1 MVRKIAAAAIAA
13 LFVPLAH
20 AADTLTWEKLWT
32 FTHSP
37 LSVEDGMNSE
47 IVAFDSLNNEL
58 WVASPIGVDILN
70 AATGSFLQYIDTR
83 AFGEVNSVAIRNGV
97 AAFAIA
103 APVKTNAGSVHLY
116 DTTTRTFQQSYL
128 VGALPDMVTFT
139 PDGRIMT
146 ANEGEPLVVI
156 NATGFEVVEA
166 RGSISIIDTT
176 KDSVTTLGFS
186 GFDGTTGL
194 GRVVTPGSKPSID
207 WEPEYIAV
215 AADGKSAMVVLQ
227 EANAV
232 ALIDLTT
239 NTISEVKSLGLKDH
253 SLPGNELDT
262 TDRDITSPRTS
273 IAGNYRNAPV
283 FGMYMPDAIASY
295 SVGGNTYYITAN
307 EGDSRNLEDFVDG
320 GFNEEVRVNS
330 SSYQLDPTVFPN
342 AAALKADS
350 NLGRLVV
357 SRSSGDI
364 DGDGLYEEIHVF
376 GGRSF
381 SILDA
386 NGNQVFDSGNQLEA
400 LLYADPALRALIDDG
415 RSDNKGVEPEG
426 VTILE
431 VGDRTLA
438 FIGFERTLSS
448 VIAIYD
454 VTNPT
459 AATFV
464 DFIVDQPSR
473 AVEGLA
479 AFEMDGRYF
488 LATANEASRTTSLFA
503 ITPVPEPETY
513 AMLLAGL
520 GLIGLAARRRRG

>member
-13 LFVPLAH
+13 LFVPVVQ
-20 AADTLTWEKLWT
+20 AAGWEKLWT
-32 FTHSP
+32 FEHGAGT
-37 LSVEDGMNSE
+37 SVAGQTSE
-47 IVAFDSLNNEL
+47 ILAFDSLNNEL
-58 WVASPIGVDILN
+58 WVAGLKGVDILN
-70 AATGSFLQYIDTR
+70 AATGSFVQHIDTT
-83 AFGEVNSVAIRNGV
+83 AFGELNSVAIRNGV

-103 APVKTNAGSVHLY
+103 APIKTDAGSVLTY
-116 DTTTRTFQQSYL
+116 DTTSRSFQQSYL

-139 PDGRIMT
+139 ADGRIMT
-146 ANEGEPLVVI
+146 ANEGEPLARPGF
-156 NATGFEVVEA
+156 ATVEA

-186 GFDGTTGL
+186 AYDGTTGL
-194 GRVVTPGSKPSID
+194 GRIVSPGAKPSID
-207 WEPEYIAV
+207 WEPEYIALSK
-215 AADGKSAMVVLQ
+215 DGQFAMVTLQ

-232 ALIDLTT
+232 AKIDLLSQQIVSVT
-239 NTISEVKSLGLKDH
+239 SLGLKDH

-262 TDRDITSPRTS
+262 SDRDGPGNSAL
-273 IAGNYRNAPV
+273 AGNYRNAPV
-283 FGMYMPDAIASY
+283 FGMYMPDTIASY
-295 SVGGNTYYITAN
+295 ASGGKTYYITAN

-320 GFNEEVRVNS
+320 EFNEEVRVGS
-330 SSYQLDPTVFPN
+330 SSYVLDPTVFPD
-342 AAALKADS
+342 AAALKANS

-357 SRSSGDI
+357 STSSGDI
-364 DGDGLYEEIHVF
+364 DGDGDYDEIHVF

-381 SILDA
+381 SILDE

-400 LLYADPALRALIDDG
+400 LLFADPALRALIDDG

-426 VTILE
+426 VAVLE
-431 VGDRTLA
+431 LGDRTLA
-438 FIGFERTLSS
+438 FIGFERTLQS

-459 AATFV
+459 APTFV
-464 DFIVDQPSR
+464 DFIVDADSLSP
-473 AVEGLA
+473 EGLSA
-479 AFEMDGRYF
+479 YEFGGKYF
-488 LATANEASRTTSLFA
+488 LAVANEVSGTTSLFS

>member
-13 LFVPLAH
+13 LFVPVVQ
-20 AADTLTWEKLWT
+20 AAGWEKLWT
-32 FTHSP
+32 FEHGAGT
-37 LSVEDGMNSE
+37 SVDGQTSE
-47 IVAFDSLNNEL
+47 ILAFDSLNNEL
-58 WVASPIGVDILN
+58 WVGGLKGVDILN
-70 AATGSFLQYIDTR
+70 AATGSFVQHIDTT
-83 AFGEVNSVAIRNGV
+83 AFGELNSVAVRNGV

-103 APVKTNAGSVHLY
+103 APIKTDAGSVLTY
-116 DTTTRTFQQSYL
+116 DTTSRSFQQSYL

-139 PDGRIMT
+139 ADGRIMT
-146 ANEGEPLVVI
+146 ANEGEPL
-156 NATGFEVVEA
+156 ARPGFDTIEQ

-176 KDSVTTLGFS
+176 KDSVTTLGFA
-186 GFDGTTGL
+186 GYDGTTGL

-207 WEPEYIAV
+207 WEPEYIALSK
-215 AADGKSAMVVLQ
+215 DGQFAMVTLQ

-232 ALIDLTT
+232 AKIDLLSQQIVSVT
-239 NTISEVKSLGLKDH
+239 SLGLKDH

-262 TDRDITSPRTS
+262 SDRDGPGNSQL
-273 IAGNYRNAPV
+273 AGNYRNAPV

-295 SVGGNTYYITAN
+295 ASGGKTYYITAN

-320 GFNEEVRVNS
+320 EFNEEVRVGS
-330 SSYQLDPTVFPN
+330 SSYVLDPTVFPD
-342 AAALKADS
+342 AAALKANS
-350 NLGRLVV
+350 NLGRLTATT
-357 SRSSGDI
+357 SGGDL
-364 DGDGLYEEIHVF
+364 DGDGDYDQIHIF

-381 SILDA
+381 SILDED
-386 NGNQVFDSGNQLEA
+386 GNQVFDSGNDLEA
-400 LLYADPALRALIDDG
+400 RLFAAFPALIDDG

-426 VTILE
+426 VTVLE
-431 VGDRTLA
+431 LGDRTLA
-438 FIGFERTLSS
+438 FIGFERSKES

-464 DFIVDQPSR
+464 DFIVDADSVSP
-473 AVEGLA
+473 EGLSA
-479 AFEMDGRYF
+479 YEFGGKYF
-488 LATANEASRTTSLFA
+488 LATANEVSGTTSLFS

>member
-13 LFVPLAH
+13 LFVPVVQ
-20 AADTLTWEKLWT
+20 AAGWEKLWT
-32 FTHSP
+32 FEHGAGT
-37 LSVEDGMNSE
+37 SVEGQTSE
-47 IVAFDSLNNEL
+47 ILAFDSLNNEL
-58 WVASPIGVDILN
+58 WVGGLKGVDILN
-70 AATGSFLQYIDTR
+70 AATGSFVQHIDTT
-83 AFGEVNSVAIRNGV
+83 AFGELNSVAIRNGV

-103 APVKTNAGSVHLY
+103 APVKTDAGSVLTY
-116 DTTTRTFQQSYL
+116 DTTSRSFQQSYL

-139 PDGRIMT
+139 ADGRIMT
-146 ANEGEPLVVI
+146 ANEGEPL
-156 NATGFEVVEA
+156 ARTGFETIEA

-176 KDSVTTLGFS
+176 KDSVTTLGFA
-186 GFDGTTGL
+186 GYDGTTGL

-207 WEPEYIAV
+207 WEPEYIALSK
-215 AADGKSAMVVLQ
+215 DGQFAMVTLQ

-232 ALIDLTT
+232 AKIDLMSQQIVSVT
-239 NTISEVKSLGLKDH
+239 SLGLKDH

-262 TDRDITSPRTS
+262 SDRDGPGNSQL
-273 IAGNYRNAPV
+273 AGNYRNAPV

-295 SVGGNTYYITAN
+295 ASGGKTYYITAN

-320 GFNEEVRVNS
+320 EFNEEVRVGS
-330 SSYQLDPTVFPN
+330 SSYKLDPTVFPD
-342 AAALKADS
+342 AAALKANS
-350 NLGRLVV
+350 NLGRLTATT
-357 SRSSGDI
+357 SGGDL
-364 DGDGLYEEIHVF
+364 DGDGDYDQIHIF

-381 SILDA
+381 SILDED
-386 NGNQVFDSGNQLEA
+386 GNQVFDSGNDLEA
-400 LLYADPALRALIDDG
+400 RLFAAFPALIDDG

-426 VTILE
+426 VTVLE
-431 VGDRTLA
+431 LGDRTLA
-438 FIGFERTLSS
+438 FIGFERSKES

-464 DFIVDQPSR
+464 DFIVDADSVSP
-473 AVEGLA
+473 EGLSA
-479 AFEMDGRYF
+479 YEFGGKYF
-488 LATANEASRTTSLFA
+488 LATANEVSGTTSLFS

>member
-1 MVRKIAAAAIAA
+1 MVRKIAAAAVAA
-13 LFVPLAH
+13 LFVPVVQ
-20 AADTLTWEKLWT
+20 AAGWEKLWT
-32 FTHSP
+32 FEHGAGT
-37 LSVEDGMNSE
+37 SVAGQTSE
-47 IVAFDSLNNEL
+47 ILAFDSLNNEL
-58 WVASPIGVDILN
+58 WVAGLKGVDILN
-70 AATGSFLQYIDTR
+70 AATGSFVQHIDTT
-83 AFGEVNSVAIRNGV
+83 AFGELNSVAIRNGV

-103 APVKTNAGSVHLY
+103 APIKTDAGSVLTF
-116 DTTTRTFQQSYL
+116 DTTSRSFQQSYL

-139 PDGRIMT
+139 ADGRIMT
-146 ANEGEPLVVI
+146 ANEGEPLARPGF
-156 NATGFEVVEA
+156 ATIEA

-186 GFDGTTGL
+186 GYDGTTGV
-194 GRVVTPGSKPSID
+194 GRIVSPGAKPSID
-207 WEPEYIAV
+207 WEPEYIALSK
-215 AADGKSAMVVLQ
+215 DGQFAMVTLQ

-232 ALIDLTT
+232 AKIDLMSQQIVSVT
-239 NTISEVKSLGLKDH
+239 SLGLKDH

-295 SVGGNTYYITAN
+295 ASGGKTYYITAN
-307 EGDSRNLEDFVDG
+307 EGDSRNLTDFVDG
-320 GFNEEVRVNS
+320 EFNEEVRVGS
-330 SSYQLDPTVFPN
+330 SSYVLDPTAFPD

-350 NLGRLVV
+350 NLGRLTVTT
-357 SRSSGDI
+357 SGGDL
-364 DGDGLYEEIHVF
+364 DGDGDYDQIHVF

-381 SILDA
+381 SILDE

-400 LLYADPALRALIDDG
+400 LLFADPALRALIDDG

-426 VTILE
+426 VTVLE
-431 VGDRTLA
+431 LGDRTLA
-438 FIGFERTLSS
+438 FIGFERTFDS

-464 DFIVDQPSR
+464 DFIVDAESN
-473 AVEGLA
+473 AVEGLTA
-479 AFEMDGRYF
+479 YEFGGRYF
-488 LATANEASRTTSLFA
+488 LATANEGTGTTSLFS